1 MFYTNRPTLVIM
13 KAVVLAGG
21 FGKRLKPLTDQMPKS
36 MIEVLNIPI
45 IEWQVRW
52 LRKFGVKDFV
62 LCVGYM
68 GEQIVDRIGNGSKFG
83 TKVEYSVEKE
93 PLGTGGALKNAK
105 NLLAGQDSFFMLNGD
120 VLTQLDPNNL
130 HVAGSHIIAL
140 VPLRSP
146 FGVVELDRN
155 SKVLGFVEKPE
166 IQDKWINA
174 GVYHFTQEVFKYLPE
189 IGNIEVT
196 ALPALAKEG
205 KLKAVKY
212 QNVFWRSIDSH
223 KDIEEAAKE
232 MQAAKM
238 S

>member
-1 MFYTNRPTLVIM
+1 M
-13 KAVVLAGG
+13 KAVILAGG
-21 FGKRLKPLTDQMPKS
+21 FGKRLKPLTDQRPKP

-52 LRKFGVKDFV
+52 LRKFGIKEFV
-62 LCVGYM
+62 MCVGYM
-68 GEQIVDRIGNGSKFG
+68 REQIFDHIGDGSKLG
-83 TKVEYSVEKE
+83 TNVEYSVEEE

-105 NLLAGQDSFFMLNGD
+105 DLLAGQDSFFMLNGD
-120 VLTQLDPNNL
+120 ILTDLDPTKL
-130 HVAGSHIIAL
+130 QVSGSQSIAL

-155 SKVLGFVEKPE
+155 SRVLGFVEKPE

-174 GVYHFTQEVFKYLPE
+174 GVYHFTREVFRYLPGN
-189 IGNIEVT
+189 GNIEVT

-205 KLKAVKY
+205 KLQAVKY
-212 QNVFWRSIDSH
+212 RNVFWRSIDSH

-232 MQAAKM
+232 MQAVKM